1 MANLARTI
9 QVGFVTPVIIII
21 FFFFIAGHAAAQPRS
36 APTALVH
43 YSFDDDLVD
52 TGPDTFSVFQSGQG
66 SVTLSTVYRFS
77 GYRSVEIRDIP
88 GDKDF
93 PELQGYFPLRSKGK
107 LYLHFAMMTTD
118 AGEELNI
125 ALAGPQWFTLRK
137 NGIAFWLKTAG
148 GYLTAISDSMPKKL
162 FAIRAFVWYIVDAT
176 YDIDAGAFDLT
187 IHQEGLET
195 PVADVRRQPNAASQP
210 GSQVDKFSFIG
221 DHDTDE
227 SKVVYYVDDV
237 LVGVDEAIVHQP
249 FVAPGRRKLFV
260 DYWNSA
266 QRAHASHPQPL
277 PLMSLVDLGIHSTE
291 AAALRRDGAGEL
303 LGQLLSGKLAKVPDD
318 LPEPSRTLLQS
329 VIAWR
334 DGARALA
341 AGDAELAL
349 ARFDRAA
356 QLSPSAPLFRMDA
369 VMALTHLARWD
380 EVDKRLAGI
389 VPQWRDDPRLPA
401 TLAMIGVARG
411 DLDAVER
418 QMRADARSSGLM
430 AEQYFLTLLW
440 KGDSAGAEAF
450 AESMLARGSDSDQ
463 ALWREHAGDA
473 AFLTGN
479 IQRARDCYEASLA
492 QHPRP
497 SSVWLKLSDVYFK
510 LGDLEKE
517 RVFRERVYG
526 GLRER

>member
-9 QVGFVTPVIIII
+9 QVGFVAPLII
-21 FFFFIAGHAAAQPRS
+21 FFAGNASAQPQA
-36 APTALVH
+36 APRALVH

-77 GYRSVEIRDIP
+77 GYRSVEIRDVP
-88 GDKDF
+88 GDGKF

-125 ALAGPQWFTLRK
+125 ALAGPEWFKLRK
-137 NGIAFWLKTAG
+137 DGIAFWLKTAG
-148 GYLTAISDSMPKKL
+148 GYLKAISDSMPKKL
-162 FAIRAFVWYIVDAT
+162 FAIRAFVWYVVDAT
-176 YDIDAGAFDLT
+176 YDIDAGAYDLT
-187 IHQEGLET
+187 IRQEGLET
-195 PVADVRRQPNAASQP
+195 PVADLRGQPNAASQP
-210 GSQVDKFSFIG
+210 GSKVDKFSFIG

-237 LVGVDEAIVHQP
+237 MVGVDETIVHQP
-249 FVAPGRRKLFV
+249 FVAPGRRKMFV

-266 QRAHASHPQPL
+266 QRERAAHPAPL
-277 PLMSLVDLGIHSTE
+277 PIMSMADLGIGSAE
-291 AAALRRDGAGEL
+291 AAALRQDGAGEA
-303 LGQLLSGKLAKVPDD
+303 LGEILCGRMAKIPDD
-318 LPEPSRTLLQS
+318 LPDRSRTTLQS

-334 DGARALA
+334 DGARALT

-349 ARFDRAA
+349 ARFDHAS
-356 QLSPSAPLFRMDA
+356 QLSPSAPLFQMDA
-369 VMALTHLARWD
+369 VMALAHLARWD
-380 EVDKRLAGI
+380 EVDRRLAGI

-401 TLAMIGVARG
+401 TLAMIGLARG

-418 QMRADARSSGLM
+418 QLREGAESSGLM
-430 AEQYFLTLLW
+430 AEQYFLALLW
-440 KGDSAGAEAF
+440 KGDSARAEGF
-450 AESMLARGSDSDQ
+450 AGKMVAHGSDSEQ
-463 ALWREHAGDA
+463 GLWRERLGDA
-473 AFLTGN
+473 AFLAGS
-479 IQRARDCYEASLA
+479 IERARDCYEASLA

-497 SSVWLKLSDVYFK
+497 RSVWLKLSDVYYK
-510 LGDLEKE
+510 LGDFEKE
-517 RVFRERVYG
+517 RAFRERVYG